1 MLSAGVT
8 GRPPVSPI
16 GLVATIR
23 RRCHQVSSVLL
34 HDNVAVMQR
43 DPIPVRERTRRTV
56 RSELAQLAVS
66 LFVDKGYDE
75 TTIDDLAAAA
85 GMSKRTFFRYFASK
99 EELVLGKYE
108 YFGEQ
113 LSEDLAA
120 RPAGEPIW
128 VSLRQIFERV
138 ADHVEN
144 DARRAESVAMEK
156 IVRDHPTL
164 NASYLERVSRMQE
177 LVLEE
182 ARTRTGRSDPAD
194 PRTAAIVGAAFSCLI
209 AAWTTWPA
217 WPHSGREVCWSWCWG
232 GLVCGKR
239 SRNVKRALRL
249 RSRNT
254 SGRRHL
260 ANRPLRD
267 SPV

>member
-1 MLSAGVT
+1 
-8 GRPPVSPI
+8 
-16 GLVATIR
+16 
-23 RRCHQVSSVLL
+23 
-34 HDNVAVMQR
+34 MQR

-99 EELVLGKYE
+99 EELVMGKYE

-113 LSEDLAA
+113 LVDDLAA
-120 RPAGEPIW
+120 RPADEPVW
-128 VSLRQIFERV
+128 VSLRQVFGRV
-138 ADHVEN
+138 VDYVEN
-144 DARRAESVAMEK
+144 DALRAESVAMEK

-177 LVLEE
+177 LVLDEV
-182 ARTRTGRSDPAD
+182 RTRTGRPDPAD

-209 AAWTTWPA
+209 AAWTTWFTTDQAQPFGDLLDQA
-217 WPHSGREVCWSWCWG
+217 MDAIQP
-232 GLVCGKR
+232 
-239 SRNVKRALRL
+239 
-249 RSRNT
+249 T
-254 SGRRHL
+254 
-260 ANRPLRD
+260 
-267 SPV
+267 